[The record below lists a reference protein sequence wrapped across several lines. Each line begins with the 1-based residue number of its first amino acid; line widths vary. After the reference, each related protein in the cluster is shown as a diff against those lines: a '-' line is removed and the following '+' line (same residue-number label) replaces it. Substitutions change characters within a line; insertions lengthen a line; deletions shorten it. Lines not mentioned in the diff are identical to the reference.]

1 MSWHTVRRTRKD
13 WWQRVANRRDDL
25 MVKLYKANA
34 PYTELKRAV
43 LDQEKEL
50 LREAETPRERLHIQQ
65 LTAKLLITE
74 AYGEDAG
81 WDEFG
86 PLLRRCERLGYADIT
101 HRVHVACLY
110 VQSLHRFSTKA
121 RQAFDMLADVERR
134 LKRIPKS
141 HSLRK
146 EGMQSIAHA
155 RAVAAAA
162 GFTPAT

>member
-1 MSWHTVRRTRKD
+1 MVR
-13 WWQRVANRRDDL
+13 
-25 MVKLYKANA
+25 LYKANV

-43 LDQEKEL
+43 LEQEKGL

-65 LTAKLLITE
+65 LTAKLLLTE

-81 WDEFG
+81 WEEFG

-101 HRVHVACLY
+101 HRLHVACLY
-110 VQSLHRFSTKA
+110 VQSLHRFPNKA
-121 RQAFDMLADVERR
+121 RQAFAMLADVESR
-134 LKRIPKS
+134 LKRLPS
-141 HSLRK
+141 SRSLRR

-162 GFTPAT
+162 GFTAPT